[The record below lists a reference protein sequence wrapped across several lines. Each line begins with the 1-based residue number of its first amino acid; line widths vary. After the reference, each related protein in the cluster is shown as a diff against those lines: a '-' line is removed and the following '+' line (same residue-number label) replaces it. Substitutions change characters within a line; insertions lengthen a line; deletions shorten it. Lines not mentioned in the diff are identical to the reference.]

1 MQTENIKSENLNKT
15 IEAIQTEHPDF
26 KLFQIIVNGLE
37 DKLFVARKCNWAEYK
52 QIIGKVKDEATANEV
67 LVQKFL
73 VYPKVNYE
81 TLNLE
86 WDPGLIVTLA
96 QQIQKGLGF
105 SGNGAQIKNL

>member
-1 MQTENIKSENLNKT
+1 MKIENTENENINKT
-15 IEAIQTEHPDF
+15 IEAIHAEHPNF
-26 KLFQIIVNGLE
+26 KLFQIIVNRKE
-37 DKLFVARKCNWAEYK
+37 NKLFIARKCNWAEYK

-67 LVQKFL
+67 LVQRFL

-96 QQIQKGLGF
+96 QQIQIGLGF
-105 SGNGAQIKNL
+105 SGDGAQI